1 MWELLKKKRT
11 LFAAAAALM
20 AALIL
25 YSYNL
30 KERESANPFERAIL
44 TVSAPFMGVVAAVD
58 RFFLSVWSDYIALV
72 AVRRE
77 NIVLRETVRGLN
89 SRIIQSQDALFENDR
104 LKKLLD
110 LKGTLRLQSVAAN
123 VIGEESAPWY
133 RSIII
138 DRGYVDGLADGMP
151 VMATSGVVGR
161 VVKVAASSARVL
173 LLTDHASSISAMIQR
188 SRARGVLRGKGGS
201 SCSLE
206 FTVREDDVKV
216 GDIVTTSG
224 IGGIFQKGIPLGE
237 VTMVRKGEYGMFQT
251 IDVRP
256 AVNTYQLEEVLV
268 ILQGAVP

>member
-11 LFAAAAALM
+11 LFIAAAALM

-30 KERESANPFERAIL
+30 KERESANSFERAVL
-44 TVSAPFMGVVAAVD
+44 TLSAPLMGVVAEVD
-58 RFFLSVWSDYIALV
+58 RFILSVWSDYIALV
-72 AVRRE
+72 SVRKE
-77 NIVLRETVRGLN
+77 NLALRETVRGLN
-89 SRIIQSQDALFENDR
+89 SRVIQGQDALFENER
-104 LKKLLD
+104 LKDLL
-110 LKGTLRLQSVAAN
+110 TLRDTVKLPTVAAN

-138 DRGYVDGLADGMP
+138 DRGSVDGLADGMP
-151 VMATSGVVGR
+151 VVATAGVVGR
-161 VVKVAASSARVL
+161 VVKVAASSSRVL
-173 LLTDHASSISAMIQR
+173 LLTDHASSIAAMVQR
-188 SRARGVLRGKGGS
+188 SRARGVLKGKGSG

-224 IGGIFQKGIPLGE
+224 IGGVFRKGTPLGE

-256 AVNTYQLEEVLV
+256 AVNTYHLEEVLV
-268 ILQGAVP
+268 LLRQGE

>member
-1 MWELLKKKRT
+1 MWELLRKKRT
-11 LFAAAAALM
+11 LLFAAVALV

-30 KERESANPFERAIL
+30 KSRERANAFERVVL
-44 TVSAPFMGVVAAVD
+44 TLTAPFMGVIAEVD
-58 RFFLSVWSDYIALV
+58 RFFLSIWNDYIALV
-72 AVRRE
+72 SVRKE
-77 NIVLRETVRGLN
+77 NLALRETVKGLN
-89 SRIIQSQDALFENDR
+89 NRIIQGQDALFENER
-104 LKKLLD
+104 LKKLLA
-110 LKGTLRLQSVAAN
+110 LQSTIKLATVAAN

-138 DRGYVDGLADGMP
+138 DRGSVEGLADGMP
-151 VMATSGVVGR
+151 VVATSGVVGR
-161 VVKVAASSARVL
+161 VVKVAANSARVL
-173 LLTDHASSISAMIQR
+173 LLTDHASSISALIQR
-188 SRARGVLRGKGGS
+188 SRARGVLKGKGGS

-224 IGGIFQKGIPLGE
+224 IGGVFQKGIPLGE

-256 AVNTYQLEEVLV
+256 AVNTYHLEEVLV
-268 ILQGAVP
+268 VLQRSEP